1 MGTSP
6 KFQSCNHG
14 EVHKPQKSYL
24 NSQNVL
30 HWLTLCPK
38 RKAWSLME
46 KDRIRQGIDVTGLKK
61 IQIDVLC
68 LWRQLENRV
77 GGHLLV
83 SLFVSN
89 VAVQIWIECVW
100 GFSTKGATWKA
111 AVACYQSCFVMKR
124 RNAQGNFRVYTHR
137 QKNRR
142 DWCTILLWSHGVQTQ
157 RRGAHGSIKD
167 SVQKENVPKYFGWV
181 SS

>member
-1 MGTSP
+1 MP
-6 KFQSCNHG
+6 KKESL
-14 EVHKPQKSYL
+14 KPDGKGQDPSG
-24 NSQNVL
+24 
-30 HWLTLCPK
+30 HWCDRP
-38 RKAWSLME
+38 E
-46 KDRIRQGIDVTGLKK
+46 KDSNRRTLSLETIRKQS
-61 IQIDVLC
+61 
-68 LWRQLENRV
+68 